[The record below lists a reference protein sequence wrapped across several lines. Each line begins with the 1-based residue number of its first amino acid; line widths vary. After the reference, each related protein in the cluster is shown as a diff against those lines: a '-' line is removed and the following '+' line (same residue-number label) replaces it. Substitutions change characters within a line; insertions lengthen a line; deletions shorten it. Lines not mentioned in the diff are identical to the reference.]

1 MEFNK
6 FEDSSYNIIGS
17 KLKLVREKLNISQD
31 KLSNQLSL
39 LGITLYQSDI
49 FKIEQQDIEKSE
61 IDIIEKTLNNI
72 ENYLFTKQKMQVE
85 INDYEY
91 LKNIA
96 ETLRNQKVR
105 IEDNVILG
113 QPVFRIMV
121 GEEEIIYFITR
132 EGARKFIETHS
143 TIFDKNIDNKDQE
156 NQVERRKDDLMEVT
170 TNKNLEISKIL
181 EIIKRNY

>member
-1 MEFNK
+1 MDEK
-6 FEDSSYNIIGS
+6 IIEIKEKARKILEDIQIDTSIGESRIITM
-17 KLKLVREKLNISQD
+17 LQ
-31 KLSNQLSL
+31 
-39 LGITLYQSDI
+39 
-49 FKIEQQDIEKSE
+49 KIEQHIEKSE

-72 ENYLFTKQKMQVE
+72 ENYLFTKQKMQVK

-105 IEDNVILG
+105 IEDNVIFG

-121 GEEEIIYFITR
+121 GEEEVIYFITR

-143 TIFDKNIDNKDQE
+143 TIFDKNIDSKKQE
-156 NQVERRKDDLMEVT
+156 NQGERRKDDLMEVT
-170 TNKNLEISKIL
+170 TNKKLEISKIL

>member
-1 MEFNK
+1 MDEKIIEINEK
-6 FEDSSYNIIGS
+6 ARKILEDIQIDTSIGESRIITM
-17 KLKLVREKLNISQD
+17 LQ
-31 KLSNQLSL
+31 
-39 LGITLYQSDI
+39 
-49 FKIEQQDIEKSE
+49 KIEQQDIEKSE

-121 GEEEIIYFITR
+121 GEEEVIYFITR

-143 TIFDKNIDNKDQE
+143 TIFDKNIDSKKQE
-156 NQVERRKDDLMEVT
+156 KQVERRKDELMEVT